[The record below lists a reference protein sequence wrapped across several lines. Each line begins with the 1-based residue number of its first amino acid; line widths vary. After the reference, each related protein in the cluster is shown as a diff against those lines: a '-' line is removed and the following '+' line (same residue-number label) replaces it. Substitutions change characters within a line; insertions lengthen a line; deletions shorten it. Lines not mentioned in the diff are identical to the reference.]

1 MANQVYDDI
10 INLPRPVFAGRKR
23 MNMVDRAAQFSP
35 FAALVGYE
43 DIIEE
48 TARLTENSIF
58 LDDNQREILDRKQQ
72 NLLPYLDQMP
82 EITITYFSPDH
93 RKSGGQY
100 VTVSGH
106 LKSIIPHSK
115 TLILADGTQLS
126 MEYVIELDSPIFQA
140 EL

>member
-72 NLLPYLDQMP
+72 NLLPYLNQMP
-82 EITITYFSPDH
+82 EISITYFSPDH
-93 RKSGGQY
+93 QKSGGRY
-100 VTVSGH
+100 ITVTGR
-106 LKSIIPHSK
+106 LKSIISHSK
-115 TLILADGTQLS
+115 TLVLDDGTQIS
-126 MEYVIELDSPIFQA
+126 IEHVIDLDSPIFQT
-140 EL
+140 E